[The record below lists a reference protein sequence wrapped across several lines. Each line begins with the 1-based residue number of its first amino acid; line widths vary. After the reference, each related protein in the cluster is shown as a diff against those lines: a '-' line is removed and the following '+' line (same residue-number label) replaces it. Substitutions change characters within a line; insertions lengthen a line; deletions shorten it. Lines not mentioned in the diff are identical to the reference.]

1 MRRNNMEEQVILAT
15 LDYIIFENKAN
26 HYVVASFSETETYHM
41 FTATG
46 RIENPQEDQEYEL
59 KGSYVKHPKFGVQFQ
74 IQSAKLCL
82 PKHEEAIVHFLCSDH
97 FPTIGKKT
105 AQSIYEILGEDCLE
119 MIQENASCLE
129 KIPKLNAKK
138 RQIIQKGIQEYTG
151 FNETYVELVKF
162 GLSDRQIQLLEN
174 NYDNIQSVLDEDC
187 FLPFYEIHGFGYKTA
202 CKLADGMAMNDHDSR
217 RVDAAL
223 YEMCRQLAMESGNTY
238 ITFPM
243 LYERFRTLS
252 QDTFEESL
260 ARLQAKK
267 YIKIESMKIY
277 PFTLYDD
284 EISIAQ
290 EIKNHQFEIEPV
302 SEEDLEDK
310 IRETEFALNIEYD
323 EVQKEAIRTFFHTS
337 FFILNGGPGTGKT
350 TAVKGILSI
359 AKSMFPDATIQLCAP
374 TGRASKR
381 LAQLSMND
389 SKTIHSLLK
398 WNLED
403 NTFAQNEDNPL
414 DIDFLIVDEFSMVD
428 VHLFAQLLKALPYR
442 CRILLIG
449 DEDQL
454 ESVAPG
460 KVLSD
465 LIQSHICPVIHLEK
479 IFRQS
484 HGSGIVEL
492 AKEIRQE
499 DACTYSDGVEFIE
512 NESNQILE
520 TILTLIQGL
529 DLDSMQI
536 LAPMYKGVVGID
548 AINQTLQMTLN
559 PPGEFK
565 KQIKVGTTYFR
576 EEDKVMLLKN
586 MPEEDVYNGDIG
598 YILKIN
604 PKENIITVDFKD
616 KVVEFTKDFLYYLT
630 HAYCISVHKSQGS
643 EYDHVFCIVD
653 RNSRYMLDKR
663 LLYTAI
669 SRAKKNLYIIG
680 DRHLFET
687 QVRLKQRRIRQTTL
701 VERLI
706 QNDFS

>member
-1 MRRNNMEEQVILAT
+1 MDEQTITAT
-15 LDYIIFENKAN
+15 LEYIIFENKAN
-26 HYVVASFSETETYHM
+26 HYVVASFSETKTYHM

-46 RIENPQEDQEYEL
+46 RMENPQEEQEYEL
-59 KGSYVKHPKFGVQFQ
+59 SGRYVTHPKYGSQFQ
-74 IQSAKLCL
+74 IYSAKLCL
-82 PKHEEAIVHFLCSDH
+82 PKHKDAIVHFLCSEH

-105 AQSIYEILGEDCLE
+105 AQSIYDTLGEDCLE
-119 MIQENASCLE
+119 QIQSDYRCLYTV
-129 KIPKLNAKK
+129 PKLNEKK
-138 RQIIQKGIQEYTG
+138 VEIIQKGIQDYTG
-151 FNETYVELVKF
+151 FNETYVELMKY

-174 NYDNIQSVLDEDC
+174 NYEDISSILEEDC
-187 FLPFYEIHGFGYKTA
+187 FRPYYEIHGFGYKSA
-202 CKLADGMAMNDHDSR
+202 CKLADGLQMNPQDAR
-217 RVDAAL
+217 RLDAAL
-223 YEMCRQLAMESGNTY
+223 YEMTRQLAMESGNTY
-238 ITFPM
+238 ITYPM
-243 LYERFRTLS
+243 LYEKFRQVGQS
-252 QDTFEESL
+252 SFEEAL
-260 ARLQAKK
+260 ARLQAHNR
-267 YIKIESMKIY
+267 IQIEEMRIY

-284 EISIAQ
+284 EITIAK
-290 EIKNHQFEIEPV
+290 ELKNHQFELEPID
-302 SEEDLEDK
+302 EEELEDK
-310 IRETEFALNIEYD
+310 IKETEFALNIEYD
-323 EVQKEAIRTFFHTS
+323 DAQKEAIRTFFHTS

-359 AKSMFPDATIQLCAP
+359 AKSLFPDATVQLCAP

-403 NTFAQNEDNPL
+403 NTFAQDEENPL

-428 VHLFAQLLKALPYR
+428 VHLFASLLKALPYH

-460 KVLSD
+460 KVLTD
-465 LIQSHICPVIHLEK
+465 LIESSICPIIHLNK

-484 HGSGIVEL
+484 NGSGIVEL
-492 AKEIRQE
+492 AKEIRLE
-499 DACTYSDGVEFIE
+499 EACTYEDGVTFIE
-512 NESNQILE
+512 KESSQILE
-520 TILTLIQGL
+520 TIVCLMQDM

-548 AINQTLQMTLN
+548 AINQMLQTILN
-559 PPGEFK
+559 PPSAKK

-576 EEDKVMLLKN
+576 VGDKVMLLKN

-598 YILKIN
+598 YILQIHE
-604 PKENIITVDFKD
+604 KENTITVDFKD
-616 KVVEFTKDFLYYLT
+616 QIVEFTKDFLYYLT

-653 RNSRYMLDKR
+653 RNSQYMLDKR

-669 SRAKKNLYIIG
+669 SRAKKDLWIIG
-680 DRHLFET
+680 NRPLFEN

-701 VERLI
+701 VSRLKE
-706 QNDFS
+706 DVRF

>member
-1 MRRNNMEEQVILAT
+1 MDEQTLIAT
-15 LDYIIFENKAN
+15 LEYIIFENKAN

-46 RIENPQEDQEYEL
+46 RMENPQEDQEYEL
-59 KGSYVKHPKFGVQFQ
+59 TGTYTKHPKYGTQFQ
-74 IQSAKLCL
+74 IQSVKLCL
-82 PKHEEAIVHFLCSDH
+82 PKHEGAIVNFLCSEH

-105 AQSIYEILGEDCLE
+105 AQAIYDTLGEDCLE
-119 MIQENASCLE
+119 QIQKDANCLLS
-129 KIPKLNAKK
+129 IPKLNEKK
-138 RQIIQKGIQEYTG
+138 IEIIKKGIQDYTG
-151 FNETYVELVKF
+151 FNETYVELVKY

-174 NYDNIQSVLDEDC
+174 NYDNIQEILDEDC
-187 FLPFYEIHGFGYKTA
+187 FIPFYEVHGFGYKSA
-202 CKLADGMAMNDHDSR
+202 CKLADGLQMNGQDSR
-217 RVDAAL
+217 RLDAAM

-238 ITFPM
+238 ITYPM
-243 LYERFRTLS
+243 LYERFRNCS
-252 QDTFEESL
+252 QDSFEESL
-260 ARLQAKK
+260 ARLQGHKR
-267 YIKIESMKIY
+267 IKIENMKIY

-284 EISIAQ
+284 EVIIAQ
-290 EIKNHQFEIEPV
+290 EIKNHQFELEPID
-302 SEEDLEDK
+302 EEDLEAK
-310 IRETEFALNIEYD
+310 IQETEFALNITYD

-359 AKSMFPDATIQLCAP
+359 AKSLYPNSTIQLCAP

-403 NTFAQNEDNPL
+403 NTFAQNEENPL

-428 VHLFAQLLKALPYR
+428 VHLFAQLLKALPYH

-465 LIQSHICPVIHLEK
+465 LIQSEICPIIHLEK

-484 HGSGIVEL
+484 NGSGIVEL
-492 AKEIRQE
+492 AKQIRQE
-499 DACTYSDGVEFIE
+499 ETCTYEDGVQFIE
-512 NESNQILE
+512 MESNQILE
-520 TILTLIQGL
+520 TIMTLIQNM

-536 LAPMYKGVVGID
+536 LAPMYKGIVGID
-548 AINQTLQMTLN
+548 AINQTLQMALN
-559 PPGEFK
+559 PPTESK
-565 KQIKVGTTYFR
+565 KQIRVGTTYFR

-598 YILKIN
+598 YILNIN

-616 KVVEFTKDFLYYLT
+616 QIVDFTKDFLYYLT

-643 EYDHVFCIVD
+643 EYDHVLCIVD
-653 RNSRYMLDKR
+653 RNSQYMLDKR

-669 SRAKKNLYIIG
+669 SRAKKDLWIIG
-680 DRHLFET
+680 NKKLFES

-701 VERLI
+701 VQRLHA
-706 QNDFS
+706 DVRF

>member
-1 MRRNNMEEQVILAT
+1 MEENGITAT
-15 LDYIIFENKAN
+15 LEYIIFENKTN
-26 HYVVASFSETETYHM
+26 HYVVASFSETETYHV

-59 KGSYVKHPKFGVQFQ
+59 TGKYVKHPRYGSQFQ

-82 PKHEEAIVHFLCSDH
+82 PKHEEAIVHFLCSEH

-105 AQSIYEILGEDCLE
+105 AQTIYDTLGEQCLE
-119 MIQENASCLE
+119 QIQEDVSCL
-129 KIPKLNAKK
+129 KQIPKLNDKK
-138 RQIIQKGIQEYTG
+138 IDIIKKGIQDYTG
-151 FNETYVELVKF
+151 FNETYVELVKY

-174 NYDNIQSVLDEDC
+174 NYDDIHSVLEEDC
-187 FLPFYEIHGFGYKTA
+187 FQPFYEIHGFGYKTA
-202 CKLADGMAMNDHDSR
+202 CKLADGMQMNGQDTR
-217 RVDAAL
+217 RLDAAL

-238 ITFPM
+238 ITYPM
-243 LYERFRTLS
+243 LYDRFMHIS
-252 QDTFEESL
+252 QESFEEGL

-267 YIKIESMKIY
+267 YIEIENMKIY

-284 EISIAQ
+284 EMTIAE
-290 EIKNHQFEIEPV
+290 EIKVHQFELEPIDD
-302 SEEDLEDK
+302 EELEDK
-310 IRETEFALNIEYD
+310 IRETEFALNIQYD

-359 AKSMFPDATIQLCAP
+359 AKSFYPDSTIQLCAP

-403 NTFAQNEDNPL
+403 NTFAQNEENPL
-414 DIDFLIVDEFSMVD
+414 DVDFLIVDEFSMVD
-428 VHLFAQLLKALPYR
+428 VHLFAQLLKALPYH

-465 LIQSHICPVIHLEK
+465 LIQSQICPVIHLEK

-484 HGSGIVEL
+484 DGSGIVEL

-499 DACTYSDGVEFIE
+499 EVCSYEDGVVFIE
-512 NESNQILE
+512 KESPEVLE
-520 TILTLIQGL
+520 TILTLIQGME
-529 DLDSMQI
+529 LDSMQI
-536 LAPMYKGVVGID
+536 LAPMYKGSVGID
-548 AINQTLQMTLN
+548 AINSTLQMTLN
-559 PPGEFK
+559 PANGSK

-604 PKENIITVDFKD
+604 EKENTITVDFND
-616 KVVEFTKDFLYYLT
+616 QIVDFTKDFLYYLT

-643 EYDHVFCIVD
+643 EYDYVFCIVD
-653 RNSRYMLDKR
+653 KNSRYMLDKR

-669 SRAKKNLYIIG
+669 SRAKKKLYIIG

-701 VERLI
+701 VDRLKKEEPSLR
-706 QNDFS
+706 F